1 VPRGGYLIERI
12 WNRYRTAKT
21 SAATG
26 AEAASM
32 TTRPRKIRAIA
43 LGRFVGPSDVLT
55 PFPIR
60 CVGEGH
66 QNVDRVGDPSLHPD
80 WANPVAW

>member
-1 VPRGGYLIERI
+1 
-12 WNRYRTAKT
+12 
-21 SAATG
+21 
-26 AEAASM
+26 M